1 MPEITGQTSA
11 AAPYRIDTQLHQL
24 LYKQPSRPTL
34 QPGAQPEKLPDSS
47 LFRNGKFTTKS
58 VR

>member
-24 LYKQPSRPTL
+24 LYKQPSDRHCSLVRNPK
-34 QPGAQPEKLPDSS
+34 KLPDPVYPQ
-47 LFRNGKFTTKS
+47 RNYDEN
-58 VR
+58 R